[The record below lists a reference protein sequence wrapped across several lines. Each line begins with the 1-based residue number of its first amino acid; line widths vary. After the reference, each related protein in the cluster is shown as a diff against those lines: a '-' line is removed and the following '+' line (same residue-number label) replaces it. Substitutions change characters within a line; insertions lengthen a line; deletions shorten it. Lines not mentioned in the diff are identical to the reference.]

1 MNEGRRSGTAAAP
14 PARTVPTSAA
24 ARANA
29 VRKAF
34 AAQAEYCAKLGS
46 RFTAT
51 LCEALSDVLSTDDE
65 LGRRVLAWPGDPSP
79 LADNL
84 PLRLAGA
91 LNALARSGRVRDLA
105 AAYPPRGTPHPTTF
119 AIVLRHV
126 LAEHAAEIAAFL
138 EHTPQTNEVGRSA
151 VLIGGLLEIAKRT
164 GLPLAL
170 FEIGASAGL
179 NLLADRFRYRLGGA
193 ELGPKNATLTLA
205 PDWNG
210 PLPPVDAKLRVRTR
224 RGCDLNPIDLH
235 DAAQRERLMCYVW
248 PDQPERVAR
257 LEAAIATALA
267 AESFAVDKADAGD
280 WVEAQLPPAAPR
292 GVARVLFHSIVWGYL
307 PEATRERIR
316 AHLATIGAAAT
327 SGAPLA
333 WLRFELAPAT
343 TAKPEIRLTLWP
355 GGRDYSL
362 GDAHPH
368 GAAVRWTGAVD

>member
-1 MNEGRRSGTAAAP
+1 M
-14 PARTVPTSAA
+14 SAA
-24 ARANA
+24 ARANV

-46 RFTAT
+46 RFTAALCDT
-51 LCEALSDVLSTDDE
+51 LVDVLSIDDE
-65 LGRRVLAWPGDPSP
+65 VGRRVLAWPGDPSP
-79 LADNL
+79 LADNV

-105 AAYPPRGTPHPTTF
+105 AAYPPNGIPHRATF

-126 LAEHAAEIAAFL
+126 LAEHSAEIATFL

-151 VLIGGLLEIAKRT
+151 VLIGGLLEIARGT

-179 NLLADRFRYRLGGA
+179 NLLADRYRYRLGGA
-193 ELGPKNATLTLA
+193 ELGPKNAKLTLA
-205 PDWNG
+205 PDWSG
-210 PLPPVDAKLRVRTR
+210 PPPPVGAKLRVRAR
-224 RGCDLNPIDLH
+224 RGCDVNPIDLR
-235 DAAQRERLMCYVW
+235 DAAQRERLTCYVW

-267 AESFAVDKADAGD
+267 AESFAVDRADAGD
-280 WVEAQLPPAAPR
+280 WVETQLQPDAPR
-292 GVARVLFHSIVWGYL
+292 GVARVLFHSIVWSYL

-316 AHLATIGAAAT
+316 AHLAAIGAAAT
-327 SGAPLA
+327 SDAPLA
-333 WLRFELAPAT
+333 WLRFELAPSGA
-343 TAKPEIRLTLWP
+343 AKTEVRLTTWP
-355 GGRDYSL
+355 GGRDQLL

-368 GAAVRWTGAVD
+368 GAVVRWTGAAGGAVD